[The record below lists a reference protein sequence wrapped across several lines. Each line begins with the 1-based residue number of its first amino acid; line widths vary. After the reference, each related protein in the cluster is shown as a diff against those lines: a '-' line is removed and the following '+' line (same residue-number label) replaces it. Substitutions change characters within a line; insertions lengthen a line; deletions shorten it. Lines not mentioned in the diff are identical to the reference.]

1 MRWIGPW
8 AVLVCGCVDYQFAA
22 VKDRSGLEGDT
33 GGLAGTD
40 GDVTVDS
47 GGSGDGSLP
56 NTSFGDGD
64 TGEPDD
70 PEDIEDTCALA
81 ENLTGYLDRYQSPG
95 DGRVLYCHGTGN
107 GGFVLVDSDIRS
119 CFPHLNHRH
128 DVFPSTG
135 CDS

>member
-1 MRWIGPW
+1 MKRWFGVW
-8 AVLVCGCVDYQFAA
+8 AVVACGCVDYQFAA
-22 VKDRSGLEGDT
+22 VKDRGGLEGDI

-40 GDVTVDS
+40 GDVTIDS
-47 GGSGDGSLP
+47 GGSGDGTLP
-56 NTSFGDGD
+56 EGADGGGD
-64 TGEPDD
+64 TGD

-81 ENLTGYLDRYQSPG
+81 ENLTGYLDRYQTAG

-107 GGFVLVDSDIRS
+107 GRFVLVDSDISS
-119 CFPHLNHRH
+119 CFSHLNHRH